1 VYWFSGAM
9 YTEGIETHERDGLKL
24 KVYGAART
32 VVDCFRLRNRLGIG
46 LAVEALRTG
55 LEERKFTPA
64 EILRAAKTGRV
75 ARVVRPYL
83 EALQ

>member
-1 VYWFSGAM
+1 M
-9 YTEGIETHERDGLKL
+9 
-24 KVYGAART
+24 
-32 VVDCFRLRNRLGIG
+32 
-46 LAVEALRTG
+46 EALRTG